1 MAKDRTHARRLAQES
16 LQRGDAVGWFEKL
29 YAYVFLVSTGL
40 ADMIVNPRLTSWLAH
55 NKLSGAGRRA
65 LIVGC
70 GLGDDAEELARLGF
84 AVVAFDVSATAI
96 AWCRR
101 RFPHSTV
108 EYCAADLLVSPQEW
122 VAAFDFVLE
131 VNTLQVLPPNL
142 RQIAIVQM
150 ARCVVPGG
158 TLLVI
163 ARGRDPSDDPGAMPW
178 PLTKEEMA
186 AFQILGLD
194 ETRFEDF
201 LDDEMPPVRRF
212 RVEYR
217 RRVETDGERRVGS

>member
-16 LQRGDAVGWFEKL
+16 LQKGDALGWFEKV
-29 YAYVFLVSTGL
+29 YAQAGGKEKNVPW
-40 ADMIVNPRLTSWLAH
+40 ADMIVNPRLASWLAH
-55 NKLSGAGRRA
+55 KKLSGAGRRA
-65 LIVGC
+65 LVVGC

-84 AVVAFDVSATAI
+84 AVVAFDISATAA

-108 EYCAADLLVSPQEW
+108 EYCVADVLVSPREW
-122 VAAFDFVLE
+122 VAAFEFVLE
-131 VNTLQVLPPNL
+131 VNTLQVLSPDL
-142 RQIAIVQM
+142 RQRAIVQM
-150 ARCVVPGG
+150 AHCVAPGG

-178 PLTKEEMA
+178 PLTKEEFA
-186 AFQILGLD
+186 AFQNLGLA
-194 ETRFEDF
+194 EIRFEDF

-217 RRVETDGERRVGS
+217 RCVESDGGR